1 MATLRQLAIK
11 KARLPRIVRMS
22 NRPALEGSPQKY
34 GACTKV
40 TTLTP
45 KKPCSARRAIC
56 YVRLSNHKVIIC
68 KIPGIGHNLKKY
80 SKVLVRGGRPND
92 LPAVHYTAIR
102 GAPRTDLQP
111 FFELKSA
118 RSKYGVKNVS
128 RLHKIRQTKGQG
140 VEV

>member
-11 KARLPRIVRMS
+11 KLRIPRKVRIS

-56 YVRLSNHKVIIC
+56 YVRLSNRKIIVC
-68 KIPGIGHNLKKY
+68 KIPGVGHNLKKY

-111 FFELKSA
+111 FFELKRG
-118 RSKYGVKNVS
+118 RSKHGVKNVS

-140 VEV
+140 IEV